1 MKKNFKAFASRLLMA
16 FLLVILSAGIVF
28 AQGLMDKKIIYV
40 PMDDRPVNYQY
51 VIETAKAAGMDLIT
65 PPAECLPRIA
75 IAGDVEK
82 LWGWIFENA
91 KIAHTVI
98 LSADLSIY
106 GGLVSSRRHDMSRMA
121 INKMIG
127 NFSKIKR
134 INPDIKF
141 YVFSTIMRTPKQSV
155 GSVEPDYYE
164 KYGPMIFRIT
174 SLKDKADQTELD
186 KEEKSELKKLFSEV
200 PAKHLD
206 DWFERRAKNLA
217 ANKKLMNL
225 VRTGVIDYFILCRD
239 DSSPFSQSRLEYRT
253 LVKNSRGLNENN
265 FNSFMGADEIGM
277 LLFARAANTIERKQ
291 PKFFVVYNEGAGVKT
306 IPAYE
311 DCEISKTVDAHIMAS
326 GSLPASSIDE
336 SEFVL
341 FVNTPFDGKVR
352 EAESD
357 ENLSIESPYLIDFVL
372 KIKQL
377 SDTAKKIVI
386 ADVSYANG
394 SDNAFMQMLSARKLL
409 EKICAYS
416 GWNTAGN
423 TIGCVIGQAI
433 LSDYINPEDR
443 YRVILKRF
451 LDDWAYQANIR
462 KEIYT
467 AILKPENLPRV
478 NISFEKLVKLRYL
491 AKKKMLEFA
500 AKNLKDFHV
509 ADLNIDLPW
518 KRLFEVQIDIK

>member
-1 MKKNFKAFASRLLMA
+1 MKRNFMTFAARLLMA
-16 FLLVILSAGIVF
+16 LLLVLFTAGALF

-65 PPAECLPRIA
+65 PPAECLPKIT
-75 IAGDVEK
+75 IAGDTEK
-82 LWGWIFENA
+82 LWSWIFENA
-91 KIAHTVI
+91 KSAHTVI

-106 GGLVSSRRHDMSRMA
+106 GGLVSSRRHDMSGAA
-121 INKMIG
+121 INKMIA
-127 NFSKIKR
+127 NFGRIKK

-141 YVFSTIMRTPKQSV
+141 YAFSTIMRTPKMSV

-164 KYGPMIFRIT
+164 KYGPKIFRIT
-174 SLKDKADQTELD
+174 SLRDKADQAKLT
-186 KEEKSELKKLFSEV
+186 KEEKRELGTLLGEV
-200 PAKHLD
+200 PAKCLN
-206 DWFERRAKNLA
+206 DWFARRAKNLD

-225 VRTGVIDYFILCRD
+225 VKKGVIDHFILCRD
-239 DSSPFSQSRLEYRT
+239 DSSPFSQSRLEYRK
-253 LVKNSRGLNENN
+253 LVKNLKGMNDKN

-277 LLFARAANTIERKQ
+277 LLFARAANEIERRQ
-291 PKFFVVYNEGAGVKT
+291 PKFFVVYNEGAGPKT

-311 DCEISKTVDAHIMAS
+311 DCEIAKTVDAHIIAS
-326 GSLPASSIDE
+326 GSLQAASVDE

-357 ENLSIESPYLIDFVL
+357 ENISVESPYLIDFVL

-377 SDTAKKIVI
+377 SDTSKKIVV
-386 ADVSYANG
+386 ADTSYANG
-394 SDNAFMQMLSARKLL
+394 ADNAFMQMLSARKLL
-409 EKICAYS
+409 EKLCAYS

-462 KEIYT
+462 KEIYSEV
-467 AILKPENLPRV
+467 LKPSNLPRV
-478 NISFEKLVKLRYL
+478 NISFENLVKLRYL
-491 AKKKMLEFA
+491 AKKKMLAFA
-500 AKNLKDFHV
+500 SKNLADFHIS
-509 ADLNIDLPW
+509 DLNVDLPW
-518 KRLFEVQIDIK
+518 KRLFEVKIDIK

>member
-1 MKKNFKAFASRLLMA
+1 MV
-16 FLLVILSAGIVF
+16 FLLVILMVGAAF

-51 VIETAKAAGMDLIT
+51 VVETAKAAGMDLIT
-65 PPAECLPRIA
+65 PPAECLPKIS

-82 LWGWIFENA
+82 LWGWMFENA
-91 KIAHTVI
+91 KSAHTVI

-106 GGLVSSRRHDMSRMA
+106 GGLVSSRRHDMSGVA
-121 INKMIG
+121 INKMIA
-127 NFSKIKR
+127 NFSKIKK

-155 GSVEPDYYE
+155 GNVEPDYYE
-164 KYGPMIFRIT
+164 KYGPKIFQIT
-174 SLKDKADQTELD
+174 SLRDKADQAKLTP
-186 KEEKSELKKLFSEV
+186 EEKRELGTLLREV
-200 PAKHLD
+200 PAEHLN
-206 DWFERRAKNLA
+206 DWFARRAKNLA
-217 ANKKLMNL
+217 ANKKLMKL
-225 VRTGVIDYFILCRD
+225 VKTGVIDYFILCRD
-239 DSSPFSQSRLEYRT
+239 DSSPFSQSRLEYRH
-253 LVKNSRGLNENN
+253 LVKNSKGLNDKN

-277 LLFARAANTIERKQ
+277 LLFARAANEIERKQ
-291 PKFFVVYNEGAGVKT
+291 PKFFVVYSEGVGSKT

-311 DCEISKTVDAHIMAS
+311 DCEISKTVDAHITAS
-326 GSLPASSIDE
+326 GSVPAASIDE

-352 EAESD
+352 EAESE
-357 ENLSIESPYLIDFVL
+357 ENISVESPYLIDFVL
-372 KIKQL
+372 SMKQL
-377 SDTAKKIVI
+377 SDTPKKIVV
-386 ADVSYANG
+386 ADTAYANG
-394 SDNAFMQMLSARKLL
+394 SDNSLMQMLSARKLL
-409 EKICAYS
+409 EKLCAYS

-467 AILKPENLPRV
+467 EVLKPSNSPRV
-478 NISFEKLVKLRYL
+478 NISFENLVKLRYL

-500 AKNLKDFHV
+500 ARNLRDFHIS
-509 ADLNIDLPW
+509 DLNVDLPW
-518 KRLFEVQIDIK
+518 KRLFEVKIDIK